1 MDRTRRAMRKGQLVK
16 ASQGLEIEKKYDVDD
31 DAAVPALDSLP
42 GVARAGAPHTAV
54 LEAVYFDTARHILA
68 SRRITLRRR
77 TGGTD
82 AGWHLKLPPLE
93 SGGGTAEP
101 QQRRELHAPLGQP
114 GVVPDSLLVHIQ
126 AYLRGA
132 AVAPVVR
139 LETRRTTHALYGGDG
154 THLADLADDRV
165 TAERLHPGKGEGSVP
180 GGQQWREWELELVHG
195 GPELFAPAGEL
206 LVQAG
211 ARPAGHASKLAR
223 ALGGGTGGQ
232 STHNGSA
239 PDGST
244 PDLAA
249 GKKAPAAAVV
259 TVYLAGQIQEVLAQD
274 PGVRLE
280 EPESVHNMR
289 SAVRRIRSALAAYRK
304 LYTARPVRHLRD
316 ELKWL
321 GQLLGGPRD
330 AEVLLDRLRG
340 HLGELPPGE
349 GVAAASDRVERK
361 VGGAFDDGYRQLQE
375 ALRSDRYFRLLD
387 ELEAFRDAPPV
398 RSEAV
403 ARGRRE
409 SAKAVDKSARR
420 LRRSHK
426 AATRARHGTDHEN
439 ALHQVRKD
447 AKRLRHVAETA
458 ALVRGRRAGKVAK
471 AAQRQQKIL
480 GDFHDAVI
488 ARDLLITVGSRQEQ
502 TAAAAVFA
510 ALENRQDEL
519 MKDAEAKYRK
529 ARRKSREL
537 LRRGV
542 L

>member
-1 MDRTRRAMRKGQLVK
+1 MRKGQLVK

-165 TAERLHPGKGEGSVP
+165 TAERLHPGQGEGSVP

-195 GPELFAPAGEL
+195 GPELFAPAEEL

-426 AATRARHGTDHEN
+426 AATRARRGTDHEN

>member
-1 MDRTRRAMRKGQLVK
+1 
-16 ASQGLEIEKKYDVDD
+16 
-31 DAAVPALDSLP
+31 
-42 GVARAGAPHTAV
+42 
-54 LEAVYFDTARHILA
+54 VYLGGRIQEILA
-68 SRRITLRRR
+68 
-77 TGGTD
+77 
-82 AGWHLKLPPLE
+82 H
-93 SGGGTAEP
+93 
-101 QQRRELHAPLGQP
+101 
-114 GVVPDSLLVHIQ
+114 
-126 AYLRGA
+126 
-132 AVAPVVR
+132 
-139 LETRRTTHALYGGDG
+139 
-154 THLADLADDRV
+154 
-165 TAERLHPGKGEGSVP
+165 
-180 GGQQWREWELELVHG
+180 
-195 GPELFAPAGEL
+195 
-206 LVQAG
+206 
-211 ARPAGHASKLAR
+211 
-223 ALGGGTGGQ
+223 
-232 STHNGSA
+232 
-239 PDGST
+239 
-244 PDLAA
+244 
-249 GKKAPAAAVV
+249 
-259 TVYLAGQIQEVLAQD
+259 D

-304 LYTARPVRHLRD
+304 LYSARPVRHLRD

-349 GVAAASDRVERK
+349 GVDAASDRVERK
-361 VGGAFDDGYRQLQE
+361 VGGEFDDGYRQLQE

-387 ELEAFRDAPPV
+387 ELEAFRDTPPV
-398 RSEAV
+398 RSDAV
-403 ARGRRE
+403 SGGRRE

-426 AATRARHGTDHEN
+426 AAARARRGTDHEN

-529 ARRKSREL
+529 AHRKSREL